1 MRHSLA
7 QRLTVVFAL
16 LLIACS
22 VASAWLQIRASDRY
36 EQEVIQRLSRD
47 LAGQIVRT
55 SRLAGADGLDPEA
68 VRNLFDQL
76 MGVNPS
82 VEVYLLA
89 ADGRIVG
96 HAAPEGRLRRQ
107 AVDLA
112 PIRRLLSGEPLP
124 IMGDDPRG
132 DPASKVFS
140 AAQVTADGTDRGF
153 VYVILQGEAQAALAA
168 DAAPSRVLAGALW
181 SLLLV
186 SVLGLAAGIAAF
198 WLITRRLRRLTASV
212 ARLERDGLAAL
223 EPLAADPIDVV
234 PRLDPSPNG
243 APAPVKPAV
252 ERDDIAL
259 LERTVAGMARR
270 IAEQW
275 QEKARADQSRRE
287 MVANI
292 SHDLRTPL
300 TSLHGYLETLALK
313 DAALDP
319 AARRRYLDTALGQSR
334 KVNRLAQDLFELAT
348 LEYGAITPEFENVD
362 LADLLQDVFQKFELA
377 AGTRRQA
384 LVARIDPGLPPVRA
398 DLGMIERVLTNL
410 LDNAIR
416 HTPPDGRIV
425 VRLSRAA
432 DQVVVDVIDSG
443 PGIPAELRAGLF
455 VRRSRL
461 ASAAREDLRREPV
474 EALGGRGRAG
484 AGPDAAGADAGS
496 GTGGGL
502 GLLTVQCIL
511 RLHGSSIELVDGDE
525 GGRLAT
531 SDADCARLR
540 PGAAFRFRLPVADAG
555 GVAAPANQPAQAD
568 GMNVLSS

>member
-1 MRHSLA
+1 MRRSLA
-7 QRLTVVFAL
+7 QRLTLVFAL

-47 LAGQIVRT
+47 LARQIVRT
-55 SRLAGADGLDPEA
+55 SKLAGADGLDPEA

-82 VEVYLLA
+82 VEVYLLTP
-89 ADGRIVG
+89 DGRIIG

-107 AVDLA
+107 TVDLA
-112 PIRRLLSGEPLP
+112 PIRRLLSGEALP

-132 DPASKVFS
+132 APASKVFS
-140 AAQVTADGTDRGF
+140 AAPVTVDGIDRGF
-153 VYVILQGEAQAALAA
+153 VYVILQGEAQTALAA

-223 EPLAADPIDVV
+223 EPLAADPIDFA
-234 PRLDPSPNG
+234 PRRDASPEG
-243 APAPVKPAV
+243 LPAPVKVGV

-275 QEKARADQSRRE
+275 QEKAREDQSRRE

-319 AARRRYLDTALGQSR
+319 VDRRRYLETALGQSR

-348 LEYGAITPEFENVD
+348 LEYGAITPELENVD

-377 AGTRRQA
+377 AGARRQA
-384 LVARIDPGLPPVRA
+384 LVAEIAPGLPPVRA
-398 DLGMIERVLTNL
+398 DLAMIERVLTNL

-425 VRLSRAA
+425 VRLARAA
-432 DQVVVDVIDSG
+432 DQVVVEVRDSG
-443 PGIPAELRAGLF
+443 PGIPAELRPGLF

-461 ASAAREDLRREPV
+461 ASVARE
-474 EALGGRGRAG
+474 GRRAG
-484 AGPDAAGADAGS
+484 QVQVAAVHGSRDAGAAS
-496 GTGGGL
+496 GGL

-511 RLHGSSIELVDGDE
+511 RLHGSSVELVDGE
-525 GGRLAT
+525 GAGRSSAT
-531 SDADCARLR
+531 DPGTTRTPS
-540 PGAAFRFRLPVADAG
+540 GAAFRFRLPVAEASR
-555 GVAAPANQPAQAD
+555 VAA
-568 GMNVLSS
+568 

>member
-1 MRHSLA
+1 MRRSLA
-7 QRLTVVFAL
+7 QRLTLVFAL

-47 LAGQIVRT
+47 LARQIVRT
-55 SRLAGADGLDPEA
+55 SKLAGADGLDPEA

-82 VEVYLLA
+82 VEVYLLTP
-89 ADGRIVG
+89 DGRIIG

-107 AVDLA
+107 TVDLA
-112 PIRRLLSGEPLP
+112 PIRRLLSGEALP

-132 DPASKVFS
+132 APASKVFS
-140 AAQVTADGTDRGF
+140 AAPVTVDGIDRGF
-153 VYVILQGEAQAALAA
+153 VYVILQGEAQTALAA

-223 EPLAADPIDVV
+223 EPLAADPIDFA
-234 PRLDPSPNG
+234 PRRDASPEG
-243 APAPVKPAV
+243 LPAPVKVGV

-275 QEKARADQSRRE
+275 QEKAREDQSRRE

-319 AARRRYLDTALGQSR
+319 VDRRRYLETALGQSR

-348 LEYGAITPEFENVD
+348 LEYGAITPELENVD

-377 AGTRRQA
+377 AGARRQA
-384 LVARIDPGLPPVRA
+384 LVAEIAPGLPPVRA
-398 DLGMIERVLTNL
+398 DLAMIERVLTNL

-425 VRLSRAA
+425 VRLARAA
-432 DQVVVDVIDSG
+432 DQVVVEVRDSG
-443 PGIPAELRAGLF
+443 PGIPAELRPGLF
-455 VRRSRL
+455 IRRSRL
-461 ASAAREDLRREPV
+461 ASVARE
-474 EALGGRGRAG
+474 GRRAG
-484 AGPDAAGADAGS
+484 QVQVAAVHGSRDAGAAS
-496 GTGGGL
+496 GGL

-511 RLHGSSIELVDGDE
+511 RLHGSSVELVDGE
-525 GGRLAT
+525 GAGRSSAT
-531 SDADCARLR
+531 DPGTTRTPS
-540 PGAAFRFRLPVADAG
+540 GAAFRFRLPVAEASR
-555 GVAAPANQPAQAD
+555 VAA
-568 GMNVLSS
+568 